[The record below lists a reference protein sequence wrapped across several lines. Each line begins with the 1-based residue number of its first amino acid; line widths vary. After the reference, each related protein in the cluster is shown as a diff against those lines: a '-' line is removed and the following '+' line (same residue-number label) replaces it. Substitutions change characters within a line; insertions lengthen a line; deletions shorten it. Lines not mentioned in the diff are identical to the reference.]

1 MLKTACA
8 VYNKT
13 TTTARQKARNARK
26 ARFHSFFQE
35 KKRAICAKKCPEK
48 RTVRANVKRA
58 QEVATRQ
65 KDRTRDA
72 EDRRKKTKSASITRL
87 YQPGALRARKTLSAK
102 GFPARPRP
110 LDTIR
115 NNSNNLRPA
124 QSVKNCFARQE
135 ERHPEQKT
143 NDKNQHKIL

>member
-1 MLKTACA
+1 M
-8 VYNKT
+8 
-13 TTTARQKARNARK
+13 
-26 ARFHSFFQE
+26 H
-35 KKRAICAKKCPEK
+35 KKCIIIHK
-48 RTVRANVKRA
+48 TRGVKRA
-58 QEVATRQ
+58 QEVATRR
-65 KDRTRDA
+65 KDHTRDA
-72 EDRRKKTKSASITRL
+72 EDRRKKTKSASISRL
-87 YQPGALRARKTLSAK
+87 YQPGALRAQKTLSAK

-115 NNSNNLRPA
+115 NNSNNPRPA